1 MAASVQSQPYVPT
14 FDKATSEAAR
24 QGATSYLQSRLAAG
38 KAGAAKAAPFT
49 VPTIDLSPS
58 FSGDLAARQAVA
70 DQIRAACTTS
80 GFFTI
85 TGHGI
90 ADDICAGILDQ
101 ARRFFHELTP
111 EQKDAIHMRQSTLHR
126 GYEPPSYTTFV
137 EGNGAESKEGFNW
150 GYEEKLDST
159 GGDGKY
165 VELDGTKLGPG
176 ETANLWPKEE
186 DLPGFFEGVKTYYS
200 RVLGLARHLFRLF
213 ALSLDLDE
221 TYFDAMTTHP
231 GGIARLMYY
240 PAKEKEVEVKEGD
253 DKIGL
258 GAHSDYECFTL
269 LLPSSTPGL
278 EILSPEGKWVPV
290 GKVEGGLI
298 VNVGDFLMRW
308 TNDMYKST
316 VHRVVNRTK
325 EARYSVPFF
334 FSINYDQLVEVSG
347 PFPLQASSWLMES
360 LRLCRTVSPKTTL
373 PDTRPSGPVS
383 TFSSV
388 PTPLQKMALGHME
401 MATSS
406 RATSVKRQKLEI
418 YRILEKFEYSTP
430 VPTHIHFAVA
440 LVTTESL

>member
-1 MAASVQSQPYVPT
+1 MAASIQHPSYTPPT

-24 QGATSYLQSRLAAG
+24 QGAASYLASRLAAG
-38 KAGAAKAAPFT
+38 SSSSSSSNGPSSFT

-58 FSGDLAARQAVA
+58 FTGDLAARQRVA
-70 DQIRAACTTS
+70 AQIRAACTTS

-90 ADDICAGILDQ
+90 PERACATVLEQ
-101 ARRFFHELTP
+101 ARRFFHELSP
-111 EQKDAIHMRQSTLHR
+111 AQKDAIHMRQSTLHR
-126 GYEPPSYTTFV
+126 GYEPPAYTTFV

-150 GYEEKLDST
+150 GYEPALDVD
-159 GGDGKY
+159 GCGDGRY
-165 VELDGTKLGPG
+165 VELDGTPLAPG
-176 ETANLWPKEE
+176 ESANLWPKEE
-186 DLPGFFEGVKTYYS
+186 DLPGFFEGVRGYYGEC
-200 RVLGLARHLFRLF
+200 LGLARHLFRLF
-213 ALSLDLDE
+213 ALSLGLEEGHFDE
-221 TYFDAMTTHP
+221 MVTHP

-240 PAKEKEVEVKEGD
+240 PAKEKEVEAKEGED

-308 TNDMYKST
+308 TNDQYKST

-334 FSINYDQLVEVSG
+334 FSINYDQVVE
-347 PFPLQASSWLMES
+347 
-360 LRLCRTVSPKTTL
+360 TL
-373 PDTRPSGPVS
+373 PNCVSEDNPSKYP
-383 TFSSV
+383 
-388 PTPLQKMALGHME
+388 PI
-401 MATSS
+401 
-406 RATSVKRQKLEI
+406 RAGE
-418 YRILEKFEYSTP
+418 YILERANNITAGGKGSYGNSDIF
-430 VPTHIHFAVA
+430 
-440 LVTTESL
+440 